1 VVSIYIG
8 LLFIEGKKGHFG
20 TVIIKVAYQLG
31 LAKKNEFSRLYYYPL
46 GSISGV

>member
-1 VVSIYIG
+1 VVSIYMG

-31 LAKKNEFSRLYYYPL
+31 LAKKMNLVVYIITL
-46 GSISGV
+46 LAQ